1 MTIRTVHRTLVV
13 FVLFLL
19 SPLAFAAEQTQ
30 TYPTKTIRLVVAG
43 AAGGGT
49 DIVGRMIGQ
58 KLSEPLGQPVVV
70 EPRGAMVGSVGTDLV
85 ARASPDGH
93 TILIA
98 ASSHSMNPALLKS
111 LPYDTLRDFAPITQ
125 ATRQDMLL
133 VVHPSLP
140 AKNLKELL
148 ALAKA
153 SPGKLNYGAG
163 QVANALPMEL
173 LKSMSATSIQH
184 VPYKGGG
191 AMLNAVIANEVHMAI
206 SGAITAIPFIKDGR
220 LRVLGMGGARRSEA
234 LPDVPT
240 IAEAGVP
247 GYEATNWHGFFAP
260 AKTPRALVERLH
272 KEIAA
277 ILRTPE
283 VTQRLLSLG
292 SEPVGNTPEVWGRFV
307 EAEVLKWGKV
317 ARAAGI
323 KPE

>member
-1 MTIRTVHRTLVV
+1 MAVRRLRRTLVV
-13 FVLFLL
+13 PALL
-19 SPLAFAAEQTQ
+19 CAALAPAHAQS
-30 TYPTKTIRLVVAG
+30 YPTKTVRLVVAG
-43 AAGGGT
+43 APGGGT

-58 KLSEPLGQPVVV
+58 KLGEPLGQPVVV
-70 EPRGAMVGSVGTDLV
+70 DPRGAMVGSVGTDIV
-85 ARASPDGH
+85 ARAAPDGH

-98 ASSHSMNPALLKS
+98 ASSHAMNPALLRS

-125 ATRQDMLL
+125 ATTQDMLL

-173 LKSMSATSIQH
+173 LKSMSGTDIQH

-191 AMLNAVIANEVHMAI
+191 PMLNALIGNEVHMAI
-206 SGAITAIPFIKDGR
+206 AGAITAIPHMKDGR
-220 LRVLGMGGARRSEA
+220 LRALGIGGVRRSDV

-247 GYEATNWHGFFAP
+247 GYEASNWHGLFAA
-260 AKTPRALVERLH
+260 AKTPRAIIERLH
-272 KEIAA
+272 REIAA
-277 ILRTPE
+277 ILRSPE
-283 VTQRLLSLG
+283 VSQRLLSLG
-292 SEPVGNTPEVWGRFV
+292 SQPVGSTPEVWGRFV
-307 EAEVLKWGKV
+307 ESEVIKWGKV
-317 ARAAGI
+317 ARVAGI
-323 KPE
+323 NPE

>member
-1 MTIRTVHRTLVV
+1 MKLLPLCV
-13 FVLFLL
+13 FVF
-19 SPLAFAAEQTQ
+19 SPVALAHAQS
-30 TYPTKTIRLVVAG
+30 YPTKTIRLVVAG
-43 AAGGGT
+43 APGGGT
-49 DIVGRMIGQ
+49 DIVGRMVAV
-58 KLSEPLGQPVVV
+58 KLAESLGQPVVV
-70 EPRGAMVGSVGTDLV
+70 DPRGAMVGSVGTDVV
-85 ARASPDGH
+85 ARAAPDGH

-111 LPYDTLRDFAPITQ
+111 LPYDTLKDFAPVTQ

-140 AKNLKELL
+140 AKSLKELL

-173 LKSMSATSIQH
+173 LKSMSGTTIQH

-206 SGAITAIPFIKDGR
+206 SGAITAIPHMKDGR
-220 LRVLGMGGARRSEA
+220 LRVLGMGGARRSES

-247 GYEATNWHGFFAP
+247 GYEATNWHGFFVP
-260 AKTPRALVERLH
+260 AKTPRAIIDRLH

-277 ILRTPE
+277 VLHSGE
-283 VTQRLLSLG
+283 VRQRLLSLG
-292 SEPVGNTPEVWGRFV
+292 SEPVGSTPEVWSRFV
-307 EAEVLKWGKV
+307 QSEVVKWGKV
-317 ARAAGI
+317 ARGAGM